1 MAFQLVL
8 NMVKCCGRLECH
20 TLEAL
25 LCQLLREP
33 NYGLAV
39 KALQEAVC
47 HDGIDAYYAMIWDP
61 ALLELLICKS

>member
-1 MAFQLVL
+1 M
-8 NMVKCCGRLECH
+8 ECH

-39 KALQEAVC
+39 KALQEASSY
-47 HDGIDAYYAMIWDP
+47 DGIDAYYSMIWDP
-61 ALLELLICKS
+61 ALLELLICKLIYFLS